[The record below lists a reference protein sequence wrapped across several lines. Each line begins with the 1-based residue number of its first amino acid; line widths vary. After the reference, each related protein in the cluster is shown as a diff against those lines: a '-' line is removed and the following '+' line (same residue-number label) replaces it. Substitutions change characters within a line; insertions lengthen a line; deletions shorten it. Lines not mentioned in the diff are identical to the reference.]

1 MAVLNLVMAQS
12 GSSISIGKRRLALA
26 LCCLLAGAA
35 RGQSLDYQ
43 ALEGMFDEPVTT
55 SATGKP
61 ERLSDTPATMDVI
74 TQDDIRRSGA
84 RDLATLLRL
93 LPGVITY
100 RGHNGSEPFSIGAL
114 LLNGREIYLAAFGQN
129 YLDLI
134 PVELEEIRQI
144 EVVRGPQSGLYGFN
158 SGDGVINIITV
169 DPARDPADFVRMRG
183 GSEALRDGAA
193 SVTITP
199 ADGVGVRLTA
209 ATDHQHQS
217 GFDARTGMNTPAMNP
232 ERRSFTAN
240 ASAYL
245 PGDSHAT
252 FEVAHSDIS
261 LPATV
266 PEATLRLNARLQE
279 DAVKGDYTIDT
290 ALGKIGALLS
300 YTSLTVPEAQTYLN
314 SRINLHDHTT
324 DGKLNDLV
332 KLSPDD
338 SVRAE
343 FEARNETVHSGTSP
357 EPVTTLML
365 AGSAMWDHRFTDTL
379 SMVNGVR
386 YYHGDIAQVGPA
398 LTNGDFHYQPH
409 GWGDNSSLIYKVDAE
424 DSLRAS
430 FARGLALPS
439 ELNFAQL
446 GLTST
451 GSKGESLA
459 AGAPLSTWTNTEAR
473 LTYDH
478 QFRAEG
484 ISARASVFEQQSD
497 SVMAL
502 TPFQLLASSLPTC
515 NPPTLR
521 TLKTCRALV
530 AGNGL
535 SGTTHGIELE
545 LEHKSTSG
553 LTWGANYTLE
563 RLQPHATTDATLLL
577 PTVGREQTLQKANA
591 HLGYGWD
598 QWNADIRLLY
608 TGPTPTLTL
617 DTLGRV
623 PTVAIENNQ
632 TIVTLAPRIGWQP
645 TDHVSI
651 ELSAQN
657 LWPYRL
663 NAVEKVDSLYYLT
676 LRLNY

>member
-1 MAVLNLVMAQS
+1 MAQS
-12 GSSISIGKRRLALA
+12 GSSISIGKRRLALT
-26 LCCLLAGAA
+26 LCCLLASAA
-35 RGQSLDYQ
+35 QGQSLDYQ
-43 ALEGMFDEPVTT
+43 ALEGMFDEPVTM

-61 ERLSDTPATMDVI
+61 ERLSDTPTTMDVI
-74 TQDDIRRSGA
+74 TQDDIKRSGA
-84 RDLATLLRL
+84 RDLATLLRV

-114 LLNGREIYLAAFGQN
+114 LLNGREIYIASFGQTF
-129 YLDLI
+129 LDSI

-158 SGDGVINIITV
+158 AGDGVINIITI
-169 DPARDPADFVRMRG
+169 DPARDPVDFARLRG

-193 SVTITP
+193 SVTINP

-209 ATDHQHQS
+209 ATDHQREA
-217 GFDARTGMNTPAMNP
+217 GFDGPRGMTIPAMNL
-232 ERRSFTAN
+232 ERRSFSAN

-245 PGDSHAT
+245 PDDSHAT
-252 FEVAHSDIS
+252 FEVAHSDVS
-261 LPATV
+261 LPTTA

-290 ALGKIGALLS
+290 ALGKIGTLLS
-300 YTSLTVPEAQTYLN
+300 YTSMTVPEAQTYLN
-314 SRINLHDHTT
+314 SRINLHDHTV
-324 DGKLNDLV
+324 DGRLNDLV

-343 FEARNETVHSGTSP
+343 FEARDETIHSANSP
-357 EPVTTLML
+357 EPVSTLML
-365 AGSAMWDHRFTDTL
+365 TGSAMWDHRFSETL

-386 YYHGDIAQVGPA
+386 YYHGDIQQVGPA
-398 LTNGDFHYQPH
+398 LLTGDYHYQPH
-409 GWGDNSSLIYKVDAE
+409 GWGDNSSLIYKIDGD
-424 DSLRAS
+424 DSVRGS

-446 GLTST
+446 GLTSAS
-451 GSKGESLA
+451 SKGESLV
-459 AGAPLSTWTNTEAR
+459 GGTSLSTWTNTEAR

-484 ISARASVFEQQSD
+484 ISARASLFEQQSD

-502 TPFQLLASSLPTC
+502 SPFQLLASALPTC
-515 NPPTLR
+515 NPPTIR
-521 TLKTCRALV
+521 TLKTCQALV

-535 SGTTHGIELE
+535 SGTTQGIEFE
-545 LEHKSTSG
+545 LEHKSTAG
-553 LTWGANYTLE
+553 LTWGGNYTLE
-563 RLQPHATTDATLLL
+563 RIQPHATADAAFLL
-577 PTVGREQTLQKANA
+577 PSIGREQTVQKANL

-608 TGPTPTLTL
+608 TSPTPVLTL
-617 DTLGRV
+617 DTLGRI
-623 PTVAIENNQ
+623 PTVAIENSQ

-645 TDHVSI
+645 TDYVSI
-651 ELSAQN
+651 ELSAEN
-657 LWPYRL
+657 LWPYRI
-663 NAVEKVDSLYYLT
+663 NALEKVDSLYYLT
-676 LRLNY
+676 LRINY